1 MIKINYPQS
10 NEILFLRGDI
20 NYTEFHLVDGK
31 KVVSST
37 TLLRHQERLDGFL
50 RVSRKHLVNLNY
62 VDDIKTVK
70 GKRYLLMQNKE
81 EILVARR
88 RNSHLLEKY
97 PQGRSF
103 LKSQKVMEQ
112 LVNSIV

>member
-31 KVVSST
+31 KMVSST

-50 RVSRKHLVNLNY
+50 RVSRKHLVNPEY
-62 VDDIKTVK
+62 VKEFRKEHKIHFVV
-70 GKRYLLMQNKE
+70 LLSGHELK
-81 EILVARR
+81 VSRR
-88 RNSHLLEKY
+88 KKNMY
-97 PQGRSF
+97 
-103 LKSQKVMEQ
+103 
-112 LVNSIV
+112 